1 MVQATARE
9 RERGNSQIQQKVVV
23 MVSFSREERQYNA
36 LL

>member
-23 MVSFSREERQYNA
+23 MVSFNRLERRYDA